1 MPIRSIALRYV
12 EEKTIGQCTFGGV
25 ATGRKKFS
33 TDLNAKSPFLYP
45 TFFASLLELLRP
57 SFFLT
62 LTPQHYDTLLPAQAP
77 TRFTLRTKPKNSI
90 KTQYFSPP
98 TIYIFFLLHVY
109 PFPRTHAFRTMS
121 RSLPCS
127 FFLFFS
133 LTRRHRRLPNVDQRI
148 HPPHRGSA
156 LKEGQLSCRHL

>member
-1 MPIRSIALRYV
+1 MRIIALRYV
-12 EEKTIGQCTFGGV
+12 VEKAMGQCTFGGV

-62 LTPQHYDTLLPAQAP
+62 LTPQHYDTLLPAQPP
-77 TRFTLRTKPKNSI
+77 TRFTLRTKPKNSS

-98 TIYIFFLLHVY
+98 TIYIFFSFMFIHSPAHT
-109 PFPRTHAFRTMS
+109 PFELCHAVCLVVSFFFFSHTAAPTLTQS
-121 RSLPCS
+121 RSAHTPASPGLGP
-127 FFLFFS
+127 
-133 LTRRHRRLPNVDQRI
+133 
-148 HPPHRGSA
+148 
-156 LKEGQLSCRHL
+156 

>member
-1 MPIRSIALRYV
+1 MRIIALRYV
-12 EEKTIGQCTFGGV
+12 VEKAMGQCTFGGV

-62 LTPQHYDTLLPAQAP
+62 LTPQHYDTLLPAQPP

-133 LTRRHRRLPNVDQRI
+133 HTAAPTLTQSR
-148 HPPHRGSA
+148 SA
-156 LKEGQLSCRHL
+156 HTPASPGLGP

>member
-1 MPIRSIALRYV
+1 MRIITLRYV
-12 EEKTIGQCTFGGV
+12 EEKTMGQCTFGGV
-25 ATGRKKFS
+25 ATGRKKKFS

-62 LTPQHYDTLLPAQAP
+62 LTPQHYDTLLPAQPP
-77 TRFTLRTKPKNSI
+77 TRFTLRTKPKNSS
-90 KTQYFSPP
+90 KTQYLSPP

-133 LTRRHRRLPNVDQRI
+133 HTAAPTLTQRR
-148 HPPHRGSA
+148 SA
-156 LKEGQLSCRHL
+156 HTPASPGLGP

>member
-33 TDLNAKSPFLYP
+33 TDLNAKSPFYTQHSSLHFSNFYAHP
-45 TFFASLLELLRP
+45 FFSHLRP
-57 SFFLT
+57 NIM
-62 LTPQHYDTLLPAQAP
+62 
-77 TRFTLRTKPKNSI
+77 TR
-90 KTQYFSPP
+90 FSPP
-98 TIYIFFLLHVY
+98 NPLPVSHCALSQKLQLKHNT
-109 PFPRTHAFRTMS
+109 FPRLPFTFFFSFMFIHSPAHTPFELCHAVC
-121 RSLPCS
+121 LVVS
-127 FFLFFS
+127 FFSS
-133 LTRRHRRLPNVDQRI
+133 LTRRHRRLPKVDQRI

>member
-1 MPIRSIALRYV
+1 MRIIALRYV
-12 EEKTIGQCTFGGV
+12 VEKAMGQCTFGGV

-62 LTPQHYDTLLPAQAP
+62 LTPQHYDTLLPAQPP

-90 KTQYFSPP
+90 QTQYFSPP
-98 TIYIFFLLHVY
+98 TIYIFFFSFMFIHSPAHT
-109 PFPRTHAFRTMS
+109 PFELCHAVC
-121 RSLPCS
+121 LVVS
-127 FFLFFS
+127 FFSS
-133 LTRRHRRLPNVDQRI
+133 LTRRHRRLPKVDQRI